1 MHFIFYS
8 LKMAEKVLLP
18 LVESNPLLGAAA
30 IGTYGAYELGR
41 YLSGSEA
48 ARPRNRFRDTQGLH
62 PVVGQ
67 HYISALERREE
78 VRQRQISEAERV
90 AATRAAQESARS
102 SEQLIPQSPEFTG
115 SHPTHIAQPV
125 SNIRSRVAAR
135 GDRLQGRIQR
145 APPRQPVSAAEEI
158 RGRPLRRPVTIT
170 TRNGRKIRLGAGIA
184 GSGLIGGL
192 AASGVLTGGAT
203 SVPQT
208 GNPVLPVNPAGNSP
222 GFGLPA
228 ASPPT
233 SGIQYPQGLPGHALP
248 ATFRIPP
255 FPQPIDYQPFVAA
268 TRYKASQEINN
279 ISAPTSLVESV
290 A

>member
-1 MHFIFYS
+1 
-8 LKMAEKVLLP
+8 MAEKVLLP

-41 YLSGSEA
+41 YLSGSES

-78 VRQRQISEAERV
+78 VRQRQISEAERA

-102 SEQLIPQSPEFTG
+102 SEELVPQSPEFTG
-115 SHPTHIAQPV
+115 GSYPTHIARPV

-158 RGRPLRRPVTIT
+158 RGRPLRRPATIT
-170 TRNGRKIRLGAGIA
+170 TRDGRKIRLGAGIA
-184 GSGLIGGL
+184 GAGVIGGL
-192 AASGVLTGGAT
+192 AASGVLGAGAGAT

-255 FPQPIDYQPFVAA
+255 FPQPIDYQSFVAA